1 MLLSIIVP
9 VFNEEKNI
17 GILIEKLLKLDFS
30 ETNFSKEIIV
40 VNDGSD
46 DRSREIIEKFDKIQV
61 INQENL
67 GKGRAVQNGI
77 KLAKGEY
84 VLIQDGDLEYNPDD
98 ILLMCKEVKNFEKI
112 SVYGSRYKPLYF
124 KIIPRFYK
132 NQNFSSYLAN
142 IFFMF
147 LFMFLYTRF
156 ISDPLTGYK
165 LYLRDFFINN
175 VIYSK
180 GFEAD
185 HEITAK
191 LIKQKYKIVEIPVSY
206 KPRTKEEGKKINF
219 FDAIKA
225 MVTIIKYRFLNK

>member
-1 MLLSIIVP
+1 M
-9 VFNEEKNI
+9 
-17 GILIEKLLKLDFS
+17 
-30 ETNFSKEIIV
+30 
-40 VNDGSD
+40 
-46 DRSREIIEKFDKIQV
+46 
-61 INQENL
+61 

-77 KLAKGEY
+77 KIAEGDY
-84 VLIQDGDLEYNPDD
+84 VLIQDGDLEYNPED
-98 ILLMCKEVKNFEKI
+98 IISMCNVVETSQMMSI
-112 SVYGSRYKPLYF
+112 YGSRYKPLYF

-165 LYLRDFFINN
+165 LYLRDFFMNN

-191 LIKQKYKIVEIPVSY
+191 LIRQKYKIIEIPVGY
-206 KPRTKEEGKKINF
+206 TPRTKEEGKKINF

-225 MVTIIKYRFLNK
+225 MVAIIKYRFLNK

>member
-17 GILIEKLLKLDFS
+17 GILIEKLLKLNFS
-30 ETNFSKEIIV
+30 ETIFDKEIIV
-40 VNDGSD
+40 VNDGSND
-46 DRSREIIEKFDKIQV
+46 GSREIIEKFDGIKLL
-61 INQENL
+61 NQENL
-67 GKGRAVQNGI
+67 GKGKAVQNGI

-84 VLIQDGDLEYNPDD
+84 ILIQDGDLEYDPEN
-98 ILLMCKEVKNFEKI
+98 ILQMCNAVKNSEKI
-112 SVYGSRYKPLYF
+112 SVYGSRYRPLYLY
-124 KIIPRFYK
+124 IIPKFYK

-147 LFMFLYTRF
+147 LFIFLYARF

-165 LYLRDFFINN
+165 LYVRDFFMNN
-175 VIYSK
+175 VISSK

-191 LIKQKYKIVEIPVSY
+191 LIKQKYKIVEIPVNY

-225 MVTIIKYRFLNK
+225 IVTIIKYRFLN

>member
-30 ETNFSKEIIV
+30 QTNFDKEIIV
-40 VNDGSD
+40 INDGSN
-46 DRSREIIEKFDKIQV
+46 DRSLEIIEKFEKIKI
-61 INQENL
+61 INQNNL

-77 KLAKGEY
+77 KVAKGDY
-84 VLIQDGDLEYNPDD
+84 VLIQDGDLEYNPED
-98 ILLMCKEVKNFEKI
+98 IISMCRAVETSKMMSI
-112 SVYGSRYKPLYF
+112 YGSRYKPLYLN
-124 KIIPRFYK
+124 ILPRYYK
-132 NQNFSSYLAN
+132 NQNLTSYLAN
-142 IFFMF
+142 ILFMF
-147 LFMFLYTRF
+147 LFMFLYFRF

-165 LYLRDFFINN
+165 LYSKNFFNTNHISSN
-175 VIYSK
+175 

-191 LIKQKYKIVEIPVSY
+191 LIKQKFKIVEIPISY
-206 KPRTKEEGKKINF
+206 KPRSKQEGKKINF

-225 MVTIIKYRFLNK
+225 LITIIKFRF

>member
-17 GILIEKLLKLDFS
+17 GPLIEKLLNLNFS
-30 ETNFSKEIIV
+30 EIKFDKEIIV
-40 VNDGSD
+40 VNDGSKD
-46 DRSREIIEKFDKIQV
+46 GSRKIIEEFDGIKL

-77 KLAKGEY
+77 KMAKGSY
-84 VLIQDGDLEYNPDD
+84 ILIQDGDLEYNPDD
-98 ILLMCKEVKNFEKI
+98 ILQMCKAVSSFDKI
-112 SVYGSRYKPLYF
+112 SVYGSRYKPLLLN
-124 KIIPRFYK
+124 IIPKFVK

-142 IFFMF
+142 ILFMF
-147 LFMFLYTRF
+147 LFIFLYARF
-156 ISDPLTGYK
+156 ISDSLTGYK
-165 LYLRDFFINN
+165 LYSREFFMNNTIN
-175 VIYSK
+175 SM

-191 LIKQKYKIVEIPVSY
+191 LIKQKYKIIEIPVSY

-219 FDAIKA
+219 FDALKA
-225 MVTIIKYRFLNK
+225 IVAIIKYRFINK

>member
-30 ETNFSKEIIV
+30 ETNFHTEIIV
-40 VNDGSD
+40 VNDGSND
-46 DRSREIIEKFDKIQV
+46 GSKEVIEKFDKIKLV
-61 INQENL
+61 NQENL

-84 VLIQDGDLEYNPDD
+84 VLVQDGDLEYDPND
-98 ILLMCKEVKNFEKI
+98 ILFMCKAIKNFEKI

-124 KIIPRFYK
+124 NIIPRLYK

-142 IFFMF
+142 ILFMF
-147 LFMFLYTRF
+147 LFMFLYRIF

-165 LYLRDFFINN
+165 LYPRDFFMNN

-191 LIKQKYKIVEIPVSY
+191 LIKQKYKIIEVSVSY

-219 FDAIKA
+219 IDALKA
-225 MVTIIKYRFLNK
+225 IVTIIKYRFFDK

>member
-17 GILIEKLLKLDFS
+17 GILITKLLNLNFS
-30 ETNFSKEIIV
+30 ETKFDKEIIV
-40 VNDGSD
+40 VNDGSND
-46 DRSREIIEKFDKIQV
+46 GSRKIIEKFDEIQL

-67 GKGRAVQNGI
+67 GKGKAVQNGI
-77 KLAKGEY
+77 KIAKGEY
-84 VLIQDGDLEYNPDD
+84 ILIQDGDLEYNPDD
-98 ILLMCKEVKNFEKI
+98 ILLMCKAVSNFDKV
-112 SVYGSRYKPLYF
+112 SVYGSRYKPLYLNL
-124 KIIPRFYK
+124 IPKFVK

-142 IFFMF
+142 LLFMF
-147 LFMFLYTRF
+147 LFIFFYVRF

-165 LYLRDFFINN
+165 LYSREFFMNN
-175 VIYSK
+175 IIKSS

-191 LIKQKYKIVEIPVSY
+191 LIKQKYKIVEIPISY
-206 KPRTKEEGKKINF
+206 KPRTKAEGKKINF

-225 MVTIIKYRFLNK
+225 MKTIIKYRFIN